1 MKILNVVFDFGGV
14 VFDWNPA
21 AMVRAHFGDD
31 WQGFDSPEALG
42 RAIFL
47 HADWLAFDRGERS
60 QDEVIAQ
67 TAQRLSIAQ
76 AQMHALIAPIG
87 AQLQP
92 IATTVQLLGDLQ
104 VRRKAGEGARLLF
117 LSNMPAPFA
126 RTLEQ
131 RHAFL
136 DCFEGGIFSADV
148 LLTKPQAE
156 IYQLLAQRYQ
166 LQPGATL
173 FIDDHGPN
181 VQAAAALG
189 WQTLHLTDPA
199 LLRQGLAEPLRLQLS
214 A

>member
-1 MKILNVVFDFGGV
+1 MKILDLVFDFGGV
-14 VFDWNPA
+14 VFDWYPA
-21 AMVRAHFGDD
+21 AMLRAHFGDD
-31 WQGFDSPEALG
+31 WQGFDSPEALA
-42 RAIFL
+42 RAIFS
-47 HADWLAFDRGERS
+47 HADWHAFDRGERS
-60 QDEVIAQ
+60 LDEVISQ
-67 TAQRLSIAQ
+67 TAQRLAIGQ

-92 IATTVQLLGDLQ
+92 IATTVQLLHDLQ
-104 VRRKAGEGARLLF
+104 ERRKAGKGIRLLF

-148 LLTKPQAE
+148 LLAKPQPE
-156 IYQLLAQRYQ
+156 IYELLARRYQ
-166 LQPGATL
+166 LTAATTL

-199 LLRQGLAEPLRLQLS
+199 QLRQQLPAQLRQ
-214 A
+214 

>member
-31 WQGFDSPEALG
+31 LQGFDSPEALG
-42 RAIFL
+42 RAIFS
-47 HADWLAFDRGERS
+47 HADWHAFDRGERAL
-60 QDEVIAQ
+60 DEVIAQ
-67 TAQRLSIAQ
+67 TAQRLAIGHAK
-76 AQMHALIAPIG
+76 MHALIAPIG

-104 VRRKAGEGARLLF
+104 ARRKAGEGIRLLF

-126 RTLEQ
+126 RTLEL

-148 LLTKPQAE
+148 LLAKPQAE
-156 IYQLLAQRYQ
+156 IYELLARRYQ

-199 LLRQGLAEPLRLQLS
+199 QLRQQLPETLR
-214 A
+214 